1 MIMKF
6 TPERPQHLMEKLA
19 NQFSRV
25 AEKAEVNLTFRVA
38 SDLPECTLDRTTFIR
53 MMGNLLSNALK
64 FTPEKGEVT
73 VSVDI
78 ISELS
83 ELLSSIPKGLYPETM
98 ISSKGTY
105 LKVLVEDSGIGIPA
119 ESIADIFDR
128 FVQAKN
134 RRNGKTRGT
143 GLGLAF
149 CRKVMDAHK
158 GLIWVDSEEGKGSRF
173 IALFPLGS
181 GAAIN

>member
-1 MIMKF
+1 MKF
-6 TPERPQHLMEKLA
+6 TPERPQHLMEKLS

-25 AEKAEVNLTFRVA
+25 AEKAGVTLTFRVA
-38 SDLPECTLDRTTFIR
+38 PDLPECTLDRTTFMR

-64 FTPEKGEVT
+64 FTPEKGEIT
-73 VSVDI
+73 VSVTI
-78 ISELS
+78 VYELS
-83 ELLSSIPKGLYPETM
+83 ELLTSIPDGLYPDTM
-98 ISSKGTY
+98 IPAKGTY
-105 LKVLVEDSGIGIPA
+105 LKVLVEDSGVGIPA

-173 IALFPLGS
+173 FALFPLDS
-181 GAAIN
+181 GAAIT